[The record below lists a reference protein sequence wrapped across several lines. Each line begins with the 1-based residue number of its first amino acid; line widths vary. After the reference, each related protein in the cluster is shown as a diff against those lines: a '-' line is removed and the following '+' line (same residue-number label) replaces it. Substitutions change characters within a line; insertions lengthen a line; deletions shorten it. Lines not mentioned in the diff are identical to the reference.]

1 MSEEMQHACIDCA
14 AQAME
19 RFNIEKDI
27 AACAFRAP
35 PKKYWAPAVFF
46 RGLPTHARLSPPP
59 PPLTARRH

>member
-1 MSEEMQHACIDCA
+1 MQHACIDCA

-35 PKKYWAPAVFF
+35 PKKILLGARGFF
-46 RGLPTHARLSPPP
+46 RGLPTHACLSPPP